1 MTAYSIKL
9 YDIEIGVSALE
20 KADPP
25 LGQVCGKIQF
35 NSDAIPSG
43 YDFFSAYCQ
52 ETESQINV
60 NYPDYK
66 FLDAENIRGLS
77 VFTEDGQAIAATSM
91 IIRGFD
97 SEGFEIELNGIEKT
111 VYQELFPEHT
121 AAYDNQFSMRLNA

>member
-1 MTAYSIKL
+1 MSTYIIRL
-9 YDIEIGVSALE
+9 YDIVVGQTHFE

-25 LGQVCGKIQF
+25 LGQVTGKFIF
-35 NSDAIPSG
+35 DPNAIPSG

-60 NYPDYK
+60 DYPDYK

-77 VFTEDGQAIAATSM
+77 VFTEDGKEIAATSM

-121 AAYDNQFSMRLNA
+121 AAYDNQFSLRLNT